1 MVRLRPFKRQDAG
14 KILPWLSDERI
25 MAMWSAGHFEYPL
38 TEAQILA
45 RLEETE
51 LAEDAWVMAGLDEQ
65 GEVIGH
71 LYMRKADYEKN
82 SLHLGFIVVDDTR
95 RGQGLGQQML
105 EKAVRYAFDILGVR
119 RVTLGVFD
127 SNPRAHACYEKVGFR
142 DEYVEERAYDFHGEI
157 WNCQMMAIERKD

>member
-1 MVRLRPFKRQDAG
+1 MVRLRPFKRQDAE

-25 MAMWSAGHFEYPL
+25 MAMWSAGHFDYPL
-38 TEAQILA
+38 TKEQILS
-45 RLEETE
+45 RMEEIE
-51 LAEDAWVMAGLDEQ
+51 LADDAWVMAGLDER

-82 SLHLGFIVVDDTR
+82 CLHFGHIVVDHTR

-105 EKAVRYAFDILGVR
+105 EKAVQYAFDILGVQR
-119 RVTLGVFD
+119 ITLGVFE

-142 DEYVEERAYDFHGEI
+142 DEYVEERAYDYHGEI
-157 WNCQMMAIERKD
+157 WNIQMMAIERKS

>member
-14 KILPWLSDERI
+14 KILPWLSDERV
-25 MAMWSAGHFEYPL
+25 MAMWSAGHFSYPL
-38 TEAQILA
+38 TEEQVLE
-45 RLEETE
+45 RLEKTE
-51 LAEDAWVMAGLDEQ
+51 LLDDAWVMAALDDR

-82 SLHLGFIVVDDTR
+82 SLHFGFIVVDDTR

-105 EKAVRYAFDILGVR
+105 KKAVQYAFEILGVR

-127 SNPRAHACYEKVGFR
+127 SNPLAHACYEKAGFR
-142 DEYVEERAYDFHGEI
+142 DEYVEERAYDYHGEI
-157 WNCQMMAIERKD
+157 WNCQMMAIERND